1 MKANS
6 ALRKRLRADGITL
19 WQIALKIGVAES
31 TIVRWLRVEL
41 DREKQQLVEEAICEI
56 LKEERGI

>member
-6 ALRKRLRADGITL
+6 TLRKRLQANDIKL

-31 TIVRWLRVEL
+31 TLVRWLRVEL

-56 LKEERGI
+56 LKEREI